1 MQKRCILCADPDP
14 ELRSNLGFLLAGET
28 GIDLSNLV
36 SAAAGQHPAAALY
49 PVKNGT
55 RREVLTG
62 ERVFRLQKT

>member
-1 MQKRCILCADPDP
+1 MGSSSRKG
-14 ELRSNLGFLLAGET
+14 S
-28 GIDLSNLV
+28 GIDPSNLV
-36 SAAAGQHPAAALY
+36 SAAAGQHPTAALY